1 MSSTNTES
9 TPGDHQSTTG
19 RSSRFSPCAD
29 ELSGLKRELVQAE
42 VRLGRARATVTV
54 AELDI
59 KAINSRIR
67 ELVK

>member
-1 MSSTNTES
+1 MNSGTAES
-9 TPGDHQSTTG
+9 TTPVSPLRTG
-19 RSSRFSPCAD
+19 RAAGGDEISR
-29 ELSGLKRELVQAE
+29 LKRELIQAE

>member
-1 MSSTNTES
+1 MNTANTELNPPDRQT
-9 TPGDHQSTTG
+9 TPGRAG
-19 RSSRFSPCAD
+19 RTLGGD
-29 ELSGLKRELVQAE
+29 ELSRLKRELVQAE
-42 VRLGRARATVTV
+42 VRFGRARATVTV

>member
-1 MSSTNTES
+1 MNTPIAES
-9 TPGDHQSTTG
+9 NPADRQTIPARAG
-19 RSSRFSPCAD
+19 RTAAGD
-29 ELSGLKRELVQAE
+29 ELSRLKRELVQAE
-42 VRLGRARATVTV
+42 VRFGRARATVTV